1 MLIIQ
6 LITFAAVTVWCI
18 RYYETTTGLAQGK
31 QERPPRESLEA
42 EAEPP
47 KIDRVKLEQI
57 AANCLAATNCS
68 FDTYYYLRNKTDIE
82 LMDIIK
88 DFNLKYNY
96 E

>member
-1 MLIIQ
+1 MLILLGF
-6 LITFAAVTVWCI
+6 LILLWGTINAIAAINEANNEAPAVEI
-18 RYYETTTGLAQGK
+18 SENP
-31 QERPPRESLEA
+31 EPPRT
-42 EAEPP
+42 PP
-47 KIDRVKLEQI
+47 KINRVKLEQI

-68 FDTYYYLRNKTDIE
+68 FDTYYYLRNKSDIE